1 MGLINNKYCTIND
14 CSNIW
19 KVKQKKII
27 LEKNKCVYDCIEDE
41 DYPFTFK
48 NKCYNKCPDGT
59 YLSNEEEK
67 ICSIKCTEEL
77 PYEKNDECFE
87 ECTIS
92 EFLSK
97 ICTIK
102 NKTVQAKENMINKIS
117 NEIEDGSINSMLTNV
132 YDGEKEDLIVKD
144 IEEIYQIT
152 TSYNQNNNVYNN
164 RETTIVL
171 GECEDIL
178 KEENFIVG
186 SLIIFK
192 MDYYLEEFLIPIVEY
207 EIFNPLT
214 KEKLNLT
221 KCSNKKINIYIP
233 VSIDE
238 ENVFKYDPNSNYY
251 KDKCFPSLTGCGD
264 SNILEERK
272 NKFNNNYLS
281 LCEANCTYKGYDTGT
296 KKVICECSI
305 KTNFINL
312 SQILG
317 NKNELLFK
325 IIDEDKIPIQSS
337 NFDFDSIISTMIEM
351 IPSSVLDSYSILN
364 DNSDIPSNTNINSD
378 RETDINMNTRED
390 SDTNYGVRGTEYSN
404 PIILPTTILTNL
416 QPDDIYTKYLKY
428 LNSKDLF
435 DDEGYFMENP
445 DENLKQKIDN
455 RIREELIRNSLDIAL
470 KENDYDL
477 IIDLNNIKYQIST
490 SFNQFNKK
498 YDNISTIY
506 LKECENTLKNQYN
519 ISFNDSLLIYKIDI
533 IRDNYSLIQVIYEVY
548 NIKTKQILNLTY
560 CKNNIIISYPV
571 SINEEK
577 LYLYNPADYFYS
589 DFCISYTKKNG
600 TDITLKDRQNEYIN
614 KNLSLC
620 DDNCKYY
627 NYS

>member
-1 MGLINNKYCTIND
+1 
-14 CSNIW
+14 
-19 KVKQKKII
+19 
-27 LEKNKCVYDCIEDE
+27 
-41 DYPFTFK
+41 
-48 NKCYNKCPDGT
+48 
-59 YLSNEEEK
+59 
-67 ICSIKCTEEL
+67 
-77 PYEKNDECFE
+77 
-87 ECTIS
+87 
-92 EFLSK
+92 
-97 ICTIK
+97 
-102 NKTVQAKENMINKIS
+102 
-117 NEIEDGSINSMLTNV
+117 
-132 YDGEKEDLIVKD
+132 
-144 IEEIYQIT
+144 
-152 TSYNQNNNVYNN
+152 
-164 RETTIVL
+164 
-171 GECEDIL
+171 
-178 KEENFIVG
+178 
-186 SLIIFK
+186 
-192 MDYYLEEFLIPIVEY
+192 
-207 EIFNPLT
+207 
-214 KEKLNLT
+214 
-221 KCSNKKINIYIP
+221 
-233 VSIDE
+233 
-238 ENVFKYDPNSNYY
+238 
-251 KDKCFPSLTGCGD
+251 
-264 SNILEERK
+264 
-272 NKFNNNYLS
+272 
-281 LCEANCTYKGYDTGT
+281 
-296 KKVICECSI
+296 
-305 KTNFINL
+305 
-312 SQILG
+312 
-317 NKNELLFK
+317 
-325 IIDEDKIPIQSS
+325 
-337 NFDFDSIISTMIEM
+337 MIEM

-364 DNSDIPSNTNINSD
+364 DNSDIPSNTNINSDRETDININSD

-589 DFCISYTKKNG
+589 DFCISYTTKNG